1 MKRVL
6 LFVLTNV
13 AVMVVLSAVVYLL
26 GLDKYLSG
34 RGGMGGLLVV
44 AAIFGFGG
52 AFISLAMS
60 KSIAKRST
68 GAQVITQPRSQSAIS
83 QSAGKASSQRLQW
96 RPTKKRAKSQ
106 QARVG

>member
-34 RGGMGGLLVV
+34 RGGMGGTRAGGVQRIARGWRGLARRAHARQ
-44 AAIFGFGG
+44 AAHPPGRAHPGSGG
-52 AFISLAMS
+52 SPLKAL
-60 KSIAKRST
+60 T
-68 GAQVITQPRSQSAIS
+68 GAPS
-83 QSAGKASSQRLQW
+83 
-96 RPTKKRAKSQ
+96 
-106 QARVG
+106 